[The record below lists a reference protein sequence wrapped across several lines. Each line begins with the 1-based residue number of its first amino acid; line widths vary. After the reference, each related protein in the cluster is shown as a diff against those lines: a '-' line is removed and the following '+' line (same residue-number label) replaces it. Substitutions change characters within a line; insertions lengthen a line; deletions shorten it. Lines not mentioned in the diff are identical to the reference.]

1 MFNDSTDTNSAPYSS
16 SNDHETLRLSTTDS
30 SEEINN
36 NNQQQSNQTTN
47 INKNNPTSGRYLTRS
62 KKAVR
67 FI

>member
-16 SNDHETLRLSTTDS
+16 SNDHETLRLSTDS
-30 SEEINN
+30 SEEMNN
-36 NNQQQSNQTTN
+36 NNQPTN
-47 INKNNPTSGRYLTRS
+47 INKNNPTSGKYLTRS